1 MLLRDGE
8 VLARFGHALSDPTRA
23 RVLLALRQAPEFS
36 SDLALR
42 LGVSRQSMSNHLAC
56 LRDCGLVVAV
66 PHGRRQRYELA
77 DMRLAHALSD
87 LLGLILVG
95 TPGHEPLPRTELP
108 TVQQEPID
116 RERLDRGAA
125 GERSSTNDP
134 QPDPTHRSSA
144 SALRLTWSQ
153 R

>member
-66 PHGRRQRYELA
+66 PQGRRQRYELA

-95 TPGHEPLPRTELP
+95 TPGHEPLPRTEPP
-108 TVQQEPID
+108 TLQQQS
-116 RERLDRGAA
+116 LDQNPPTHGAA
-125 GERSSTNDP
+125 DERSSTDDL
-134 QPDPTHRSSA
+134 QPDPTDGFSA
-144 SALRLTWSQ
+144 PALRLIGRQ